1 MRRFKRSPI
10 IDLEIGPLVP
20 DEEIRQAALSEDE
33 PMPLSVAAL
42 KTMLDDGALPEIK
55 RLTLIGETMYED
67 AVEIREACAARRI
80 EYNFELEEMSD
91 EEVDD
96 EEDDDGFDDNLSDQ
110 SWMTEDE
117 DDDAVTGS
125 DDDVD
130 DFGE

>member
-20 DEEIRQAALSEDE
+20 DEEIREAALGEDE
-33 PMPLSVAAL
+33 PMPLSVVTL
-42 KTMLDDGALPEIK
+42 KAMLDDGALPELK
-55 RLTLIGETMYED
+55 RLTLIGETLYED
-67 AVEIREACAARRI
+67 AVEIREACAARGI

-91 EEVDD
+91 VEVDD
-96 EEDDDGFDDNLSDQ
+96 EDDDGFDDNLSDQ